1 MPADVFGGPFATYP
15 TFVAIII
22 ATAQDELGTL
32 LENFA
37 ALYGITLVATGG
49 VAGSFTLIEGTD
61 SPHPDFDA
69 IRKEQR
75 EKMGVELVALWDVID
90 AAPVV

>member
-1 MPADVFGGPFATYP
+1 MVDTFGGPFATYP
-15 TFVAIII
+15 TFI
-22 ATAQDELGTL
+22 AVIAAAGQDELGTL
-32 LENFA
+32 MENFA
-37 ALYGITLVATGG
+37 ALWGITLVATGG

-61 SPHPDFDA
+61 SPHPDFDK
-69 IRKEQR
+69 ITPEQR